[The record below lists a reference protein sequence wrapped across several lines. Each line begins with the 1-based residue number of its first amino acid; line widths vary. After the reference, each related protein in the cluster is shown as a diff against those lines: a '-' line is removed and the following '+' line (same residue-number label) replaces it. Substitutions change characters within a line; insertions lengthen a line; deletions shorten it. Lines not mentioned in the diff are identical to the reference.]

1 MEMEVRL
8 VVATAQKREMVE
20 NIKAMLPEAKA
31 TLVTNHTGLNVEEIN
46 GLRNQLKKEGV
57 EFHVVKNTLARIAA
71 TETGYE
77 CLNAYLEGPTA
88 IAFVKN
94 DPVIATKLL
103 VKFIKEHKKLALKGG
118 LLEGKIISAEEI
130 RAVADLPSREVLLA
144 RLAGTMMKPL
154 SDMAS
159 VLSGPIRSFA
169 YALQAVQQQKAE

>member
-1 MEMEVRL
+1 MEVRL

-71 TETGYE
+71 NETGYE

-103 VKFIKEHKKLALKGG
+103 VKFIKEHKKLVLKGG
-118 LLEGKIISAEEI
+118 LLEGKVISAEEI
-130 RAVADLPSREVLLA
+130 RAVADLPPREVLLA
-144 RLAGTMMKPL
+144 RLAGAMMRPL
-154 SDMAS
+154 NDMAS

-169 YALQAVQQQKAE
+169 YALQAVQQQRAE